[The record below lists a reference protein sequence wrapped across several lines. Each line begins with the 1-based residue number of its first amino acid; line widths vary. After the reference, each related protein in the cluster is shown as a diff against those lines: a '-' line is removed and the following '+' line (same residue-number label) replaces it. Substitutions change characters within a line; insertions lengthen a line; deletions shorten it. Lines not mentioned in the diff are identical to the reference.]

1 MGRWRFTTRIK
12 ITTVGALNN
21 ILPNNIELI
30 EGKVFTIQGV
40 LEVLINKYGKPL
52 AEELYKEGELNNNLS
67 ILVNGRNVLSIQ
79 DKFETLLKDEDEI
92 IITEQI
98 TGG

>member
-1 MGRWRFTTRIK
+1 M
-12 ITTVGALNN
+12 NN